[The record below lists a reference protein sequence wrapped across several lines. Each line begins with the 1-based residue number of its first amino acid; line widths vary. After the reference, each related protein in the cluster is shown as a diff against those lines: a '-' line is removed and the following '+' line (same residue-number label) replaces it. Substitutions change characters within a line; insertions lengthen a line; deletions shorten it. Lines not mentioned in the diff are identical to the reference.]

1 MGMAP
6 FGQPDALGL
15 PPLIVENEQVFI
27 PDEWLKM
34 FQERERFKFSGGTG
48 TFEDCANLAAA
59 GQQVFEDALLQV
71 ARWLHEQT
79 AITSLCFAGGIALNC
94 SANGRL
100 RRESAF
106 KEGVFIPPSPHDGG
120 TALGSAMYGL
130 VDRLGIQSDF
140 RWVNDFLGPEPDDKA
155 IEELVAT
162 LPDDFIVEKPDN
174 LISSIVELIDSG
186 RVVGLYLG
194 RSEWL
199 RPLAP
204 IVLLDAANTFFDIDG
219 PAPFMQ
225 FAADVRPEYRS
236 SLPAITHVDGTAR
249 LQTGD
254 EENTPFLYALLK
266 AFEAKTG
273 YPILLNT
280 SLNGPGQ
287 PLVESPRDALEC
299 QQGSGYGFDH
309 VRHRYDN
316 SRR

>member
-1 MGMAP
+1 M
-6 FGQPDALGL
+6 
-15 PPLIVENEQVFI
+15 IN
-27 PDEWLKM
+27 
-34 FQERERFKFSGGTG
+34 
-48 TFEDCANLAAA
+48 
-59 GQQVFEDALLQV
+59 
-71 ARWLHEQT
+71 H
-79 AITSLCFAGGIALNC
+79 
-94 SANGRL
+94 
-100 RRESAF
+100 
-106 KEGVFIPPSPHDGG
+106 
-120 TALGSAMYGL
+120 
-130 VDRLGIQSDF
+130 
-140 RWVNDFLGPEPDDKA
+140 
-155 IEELVAT
+155 
-162 LPDDFIVEKPDN
+162 
-174 LISSIVELIDSG
+174 IVELIDSG

-194 RSEWL
+194 RSESGPRALGNRTILADPRHPNMQSFINQRVKGREWL

-287 PLVESPRDALEC
+287 PLVESLRDALEC
-299 QQGSGYGFDH
+299 QPPCCLLFHESSGDSPDGRST
-309 VRHRYDN
+309 VN
-316 SRR
+316 SVPFPFSLETEIEPLCASTILRQM